1 MSTVLDVALPALF
14 VIVVW
19 WASTGAIFYA
29 NGRPRRTQQW
39 SLAGIVGLAVL
50 ADYAILFTRNDPG
63 PLEAAIAFAA
73 AIAIWGLIE
82 MTFLMG
88 YITGPRRTVCPPD
101 TTPGQRFRFACLA
114 IAHHE
119 IAILAALAL
128 IAWQTAGAANF
139 VAAGTFGLL
148 WLMRLSTK
156 LNLFFGVPNT
166 AAELLPPQIAYMKSY
181 FRRAPMS
188 GFFPLSVSAATVLT
202 CVLAIR
208 AGAAPAA
215 SFEITGYAMLA
226 ALSALGMIEHWFLVL
241 PIPAQTLWGWSLAGR
256 ARPDPMPTDKNV
268 TKRRLDTI
276 RPLTLPQP

>member
-29 NGRPRRTQQW
+29 NGRPRRTQHW

-128 IAWQTAGAANF
+128 IGWQTTGAANF

-241 PIPAQTLWGWSLAGR
+241 PIPAQTLWGWSLEGR